1 MLLGSIQN
9 SVPAMGKFEREFVS
23 LPTVPPGEKELVLL
37 GDDLDKHAHRDHL
50 PHTTISTTITT
61 ITTTITTITTTSEVV
76 QILSEEQLHSTE
88 MRYDAMISPFT
99 STSLYFLFIFNINSI
114 SASSITYLFLPL
126 GDVEADYLS

>member
-9 SVPAMGKFEREFVS
+9 SVPAMEKFEREFVS

-50 PHTTISTTITT
+50 PHTTITTITT
-61 ITTTITTITTTSEVV
+61 TTSSTTITTITTTSEVV

-99 STSLYFLFIFNINSI
+99 STSLYFFIFNINSI

-126 GDVEADYLS
+126 GDVETDYLS

>member
-9 SVPAMGKFEREFVS
+9 SVPAMEKFEREFVS
-23 LPTVPPGEKELVLL
+23 LPTCVPPGEKELVLL
-37 GDDLDKHAHRDHL
+37 GDDLDKHAHCDHL
-50 PHTTISTTITT
+50 PHTSSS
-61 ITTTITTITTTSEVV
+61 TITTITTTSEVV

-88 MRYDAMISPFT
+88 MRYDAMISSFT
-99 STSLYFLFIFNINSI
+99 STSLYFFIFNINSI

>member
-50 PHTTISTTITT
+50 PHTSSS
-61 ITTTITTITTTSEVV
+61 TTITTITTTSEVV

-99 STSLYFLFIFNINSI
+99 STSLYFFIFNINSI